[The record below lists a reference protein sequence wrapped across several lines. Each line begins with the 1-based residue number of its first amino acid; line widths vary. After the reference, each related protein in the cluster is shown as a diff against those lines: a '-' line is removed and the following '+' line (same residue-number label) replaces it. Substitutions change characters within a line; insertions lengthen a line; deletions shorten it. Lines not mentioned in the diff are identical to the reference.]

1 SLSAWTRSAFDV
13 ATGAPAFGMS
23 HPNAEALAKWVRDH
37 SDELLDCW
45 ARAVDV
51 YYSYYPKTGMPR
63 PPVRLN
69 P

>member
-1 SLSAWTRSAFDV
+1 
-13 ATGAPAFGMS
+13 MS

-69 P
+69 PYLRVRA